1 MTWYHRLYLLPHI
14 NNCRKRSEE
23 LILLLLNFLELCIWR
38 KLNPCSLTLQCEG
51 SMDLPVDEW
60 ISYLLDKWASFP
72 KSVQDTIS
80 TAETLS
86 DVFLRSSS
94 LLQ

>member
-1 MTWYHRLYLLPHI
+1 MIWYYQLYLFPHI
-14 NNCRKRSEE
+14 YNYRKKPEE
-23 LILLLLNFLELCIWR
+23 LILLFLDFLELCICR
-38 KLNPCSLTLQCEG
+38 KLYPCSLTLQREG
-51 SMDLPVDEW
+51 SMDLPVDKW
-60 ISYLLDKWASFP
+60 ISYLLDKWALLP

-86 DVFLRSSS
+86 DIFLRSSS

>member
-1 MTWYHRLYLLPHI
+1 
-14 NNCRKRSEE
+14 
-23 LILLLLNFLELCIWR
+23 
-38 KLNPCSLTLQCEG
+38 
-51 SMDLPVDEW
+51 MDLPVDEW